1 MPSGEPSDEPS
12 ISIEPT
18 AIPSEKPSLSI
29 HPSLEPS
36 IKPTLSSIPSG
47 EPSDVPSSSI
57 EPTLNEKVTQLSVP
71 PETSADEFPESHHH
85 RRAWETEMKEYM
97 AALDAMSAHRCDNA
111 FFNIKF
117 GHNPFG
123 ITLATPSD
131 MMHLFE
137 SGIVK
142 CVCQTFVDSM
152 STDIRVRVDN
162 LMETLVRS
170 QRTTLSN
177 SQNFLRTNFRRG
189 TMRLTM
195 PSSHH
200 WPGMMF
206 AFLLFLLTPTGAEIC
221 CSCFL
226 DKDVEEPDYD
236 WDSAPGFDLDNVY
249 KLPILR
255 QHVNHGNDIHH
266 TVTRNSDN
274 EVQDPGEV
282 PPDDSS
288 SNSSEAA
295 SAERRVTN
303 NSKGP
308 APQYHEVQ
316 PSSVCIPA

>member
-1 MPSGEPSDEPS
+1 M
-12 ISIEPT
+12 
-18 AIPSEKPSLSI
+18 AYQRA
-29 HPSLEPS
+29 
-36 IKPTLSSIPSG
+36 
-47 EPSDVPSSSI
+47 
-57 EPTLNEKVTQLSVP
+57 LNEKVTQLLVL
-71 PETSADEFPESHHH
+71 PETSAGKLPESRHQ
-85 RRAWETEMKEYM
+85 RRAWEKEMKEYM
-97 AALDAMSAHRCDNA
+97 ATLDAMSAHHCDNA
-111 FFNIKF
+111 FFDIKF

-142 CVCQTFVDSM
+142 RVCQTF
-152 STDIRVRVDN
+152 VDN
-162 LMETLVRS
+162 LMETLFRC
-170 QRTTLSN
+170 QRMTLSN
-177 SQNFLRTNFRRG
+177 TQNFLCTNFRG
-189 TMRLTM
+189 GATRLTM
-195 PSSHH
+195 LSSHH

-206 AFLLFLLTPTGAEIC
+206 AFLLLLLTTTGAEIC

-226 DKDVEEPDYD
+226 DEDVEEPDYD

-249 KLPILR
+249 KPPILR

-266 TVTRNSDN
+266 TLTRNSDD

-295 SAERRVTN
+295 SAERHVTN

-308 APQYHEVQ
+308 VTMKCSHRQFVYLLENLLVFHAMYKCGPPLFGPGSS
-316 PSSVCIPA
+316 PSDADDLLLSLRKLVAQIITY